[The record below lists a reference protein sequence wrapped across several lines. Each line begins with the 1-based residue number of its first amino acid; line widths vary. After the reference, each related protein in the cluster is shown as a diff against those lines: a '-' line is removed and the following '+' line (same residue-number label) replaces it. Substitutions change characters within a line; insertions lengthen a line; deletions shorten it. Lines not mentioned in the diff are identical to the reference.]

1 MILLGIGVLLC
12 FAGYCYA
19 LIDWVVDYQSGVYQR
34 QQLEALYETSAL
46 LLYTAL
52 GLRFMNRRINL
63 F

>member
-1 MILLGIGVLLC
+1 MGVLVC

-19 LIDWVVDYQSGVYQR
+19 LIDWVIDYETGVYKR
-34 QQLEALYETSAL
+34 QQLEAVYETSAL

-52 GLRFMNRRINL
+52 GLRFINRRIDL